1 MMSMAG
7 GKQTGSPQ
15 DAGHPE
21 PPSGRSGKT
30 VLPKA
35 SLTGSLAGAI
45 LVVTAVGGTIF
56 APPMW
61 RLWGVDGLY
70 GQTPIQIILWLGIC
84 AAAGG
89 LMGFASSRF
98 IQRRTNLWIVFL
110 YTLAAI
116 VLLILFPAATLLRGD
131 GQLIVLSSGEGSKFA
146 PLYYQL
152 AKVLSG
158 PQPSAETVW
167 TVFRWID
174 LVALLGYALAWWL
187 WVRDDDGP
195 KRRLLTIVTA
205 FGIGSVPLLAGL
217 VEHYALLHMLTAWAC
232 LLVWRAQDRPG
243 YAWIA
248 LGLVVLTSA
257 LHAQGLVLLP
267 AFLLLLTVR
276 SIRLRWG
283 LWLAS
288 MVAGLIAAAVLIPD
302 HVLAPLGSP
311 PPDGYTLFAP
321 THLLDLLNLILWAGA
336 VPVFVLLPW
345 VLQARPSSTTGSGA
359 LSPRL
364 AFCAT
369 ATVAAFGF
377 AAVFS
382 PDLGMAR
389 DADLVSLWAV
399 PLTFL
404 LFGYARER
412 SLVPRSTFVAL
423 AVVVALMTAG
433 AQTLL
438 QHHQHAAEQRHER
451 ALQRNPG
458 RAPYGWEV
466 LAINYREAGRTN
478 EEYHALTQAWDL
490 SGNPRYAYRMAQI
503 DAWERND
510 TASAL
515 TMAAKAANA
524 DPPLPAAQGFYGRL
538 LLSERQYEDAL
549 HWLQTAI
556 SNGSREDM
564 DFVFLTDYYLGQHDL
579 DSAAQLIEAGWKQAV
594 NHTGPYYVMAG
605 QVATLQGD
613 PDTAAQYY
621 NKAAAFEM
629 DEYWSGR
636 LQRGIAQIRQDN

>member
-1 MMSMAG
+1 M
-7 GKQTGSPQ
+7 
-15 DAGHPE
+15 
-21 PPSGRSGKT
+21 
-30 VLPKA
+30 
-35 SLTGSLAGAI
+35 AGAI
-45 LVVTAVGGTIF
+45 LVFAAVVGTIF
-56 APPMW
+56 ASPMW

-70 GQTPIQIILWLGIC
+70 GLTPIQIILWLGISV
-84 AAAGG
+84 AAGG
-89 LMGFASSRF
+89 LLGFASSRF
-98 IQRRTNLWIVFL
+98 IQRRTNLWIVSL
-110 YTLAAI
+110 YALAAI
-116 VLLILFPAATLLRGD
+116 VLLTLFPAATLLRGD

-152 AKVLSG
+152 AKALSG

-174 LVALLGYALAWWL
+174 LVALLGYALAWWV

-217 VEHYALLHMLTAWAC
+217 VEHYALLHMLVAWAC
-232 LLVWRAQDRPG
+232 VLVWRANDRPV
-243 YAWIA
+243 YTYIA
-248 LGLVVLTSA
+248 LGLVLLTSA

-267 AFLLLLTVR
+267 AFLLLLPIR
-276 SIRLRWG
+276 SGKLRWG
-283 LWLAS
+283 LWLAT
-288 MVAGLIAAAVLIPD
+288 MAAGLIAAAVWIPD

-345 VLQARPSSTTGSGA
+345 LLQARSTSTGGGKQSN
-359 LSPRL
+359 RL
-364 AFCAT
+364 AFYAT

-377 AAVFS
+377 ATIFS

-423 AVVVALMTAG
+423 AVVVALMTVG

-438 QHHQHAAEQRHER
+438 QHHQYAAEQRHER
-451 ALQRNPG
+451 ALLRNPG

-466 LAINYREAGRTN
+466 LAINYRDAGRTN
-478 EEYHALTQAWDL
+478 DEYHALTQAWEL

-510 TASAL
+510 TPSAL
-515 TMAAKAANA
+515 TMAGKAANA

-538 LLSERQYEDAL
+538 LLSERQYDDAL

-605 QVATLQGD
+605 QVAKLQGD
-613 PDTAAQYY
+613 PEQAAQHY
-621 NKAAAFEM
+621 NKAATLDM
-629 DEYWSGR
+629 DEYWTGR
-636 LQRGIAQIRQDN
+636 LQRGMAQVHQDN